1 MRNGTATFRFDD
13 VSQLGAL
20 KYNKWFFLLFKSS
33 LVLIVLT
40 SCHGSVGRY

>member
-20 KYNKWFFLLFKSS
+20 KYDKSFVYFLNLLSS
-33 LVLIVLT
+33 LQFLQVAMGL
-40 SCHGSVGRY
+40 